1 MYLKRWFG
9 IFVVCLVIESGWAWA
24 EDILRAGVASVD
36 ISPTRFPVIIAGG
49 FLEGRGDR
57 NQDALH
63 VRAFVFD
70 DSKMQIAIAIVDT
83 CMMEQSLIDQAKE
96 IASRQCGIPAN
107 RMLVSATHSHSAPA
121 AMGCLGTRQD
131 KQYAD
136 ELPGKIASAI
146 VQAHSRLQPAKIG
159 YAAIDDWRHTHNR
172 RWIRKPENKV
182 VDPFGQATGL
192 AHMHPGYLSP
202 DVVGPSGPVD
212 PTLTVISLQS
222 VDGKPLGI
230 LANYSQHYFGSP
242 AVSSDYFGLF
252 CKRIAKLIGQAEGE
266 AFVAALSQGTSGDLM
281 WMDYGSANRSVTL
294 SDYTNEVAEF
304 AHQALRTI
312 QHHPSA
318 TLGFVEKTLT
328 LNYRVPD
335 TQRLEWA
342 RPIAAQIVDDLPK
355 NIPQVYAR
363 EALILHQRQ
372 NTTIKLQAIRIGEL
386 TIAAIPNEVYAITG
400 LKLRQRTPARFH
412 FNVELAN
419 GAEGY
424 IPPPEQHTLG
434 GYTTWPAR
442 TAGLEVQAEPRIV
455 ESLTSALEEVT
466 GASQRKI
473 SPTGGP
479 YVDSILVTRPIGF
492 WRLDDIDG
500 QVAANSIAGGQPA
513 QLTGGFA
520 FYLPGVG
527 SGTGIGHHEALTPSA
542 FSLAPSINRSIH
554 FAGGNI
560 ATQVKSDLQNF
571 TAIGWVWL
579 GERSGASQRS
589 GSVLEA
595 PNGLRLQARQ
605 YQNHK
610 VRFGL
615 GTNASET
622 LSENAWHADQWSMLT
637 VTCNSDHWEL
647 YVNGSKQLS
656 VKHVSSPTFQSSV
669 APNQIIWANGLQGKL
684 DELAV
689 FDRVLTAE
697 EIEGIWRISEMG
709 EKQAAELARLE
720 KEEADRKQKIAPPV
734 FPPTYN
740 QALAATSPQQLMP
753 LQSAPDKVSIEGA
766 ISFDESTFASLKGG
780 RLSSQSSISSS
791 HFSVGIWFRN
801 EIPNNARAVTAYLV
815 SRGIPGD
822 PQAPGDHLG
831 IGGNFRSDMTG
842 KLFVFNGN
850 ARDQVVIGKT
860 VIAPE
865 SWHYVVFVR
874 DGDHVRVYLDGRTEP
889 EIDALLENTDPV
901 SRQLFLGA
909 RSDFFAPLQGN
920 LAYAV
925 VYDRSLDGSQAT
937 RLFTDSGRAA
947 SSNPSSIGGLP
958 RPSSDP
964 ITARESL
971 AKIHVPNG
979 YSVSLVA
986 HEPQTIDPVAFDW
999 DHSGRLWVCEM
1010 ADYPLGMDGKG
1021 QPGGRIRILEDQDG
1035 DGVYES
1041 SRLFADGLN
1050 FPNGVMVWRDG
1061 VLVTAAPQL
1070 LFLRDVDG
1078 DGVADIREVLFEGFN
1093 EGNQQ
1098 LRMNHLRWGLDG
1110 WVYCANG
1117 GHHANHGLGT
1127 KVVSHKTGKTHEIG
1141 SRDFRIRPDTG
1152 ELELESGP
1160 SQYGRNRDA
1169 FGRWFGTQNA
1179 NPLWHYVLPDRYLS
1193 RNPYVATP
1201 TAIQHVVGPNSP
1213 KVYPASPPEKR
1224 FHSFEQS
1231 GRFTSACSGMIFGD
1245 TRLFGESSQTVHA
1258 FTCEPFH
1265 NLVQHNLLYDNGTSF
1280 TSKHPEDEGEFDFF
1294 ASEDRWCRP
1303 VMARTG
1309 PDGALWV
1316 ADMYRY
1322 MIEHPDWLPAEG
1334 KAELLPHYRL
1344 GDDSGRIYKV
1354 WRNGNH
1360 PSDNVQACRMNPK
1373 DIDRLLMALQS
1384 TNDWQRDKAHQLL
1397 VWNDIRSTTDA
1408 LDRLAIEGT
1417 LAATR
1422 VQALWILD
1430 GWDALSDQVLVR
1442 AIQDPDPRV
1451 RENAIRLAERKNASE
1466 VHRAA
1471 IELANDPDAKVCL
1484 QLALSL
1490 GQWTEQAAGEA
1501 LAKIAARFGDDPL
1514 MVAAVMSSAVP
1525 HINSMIDGFAG
1536 PNGQKMQGYRE
1547 PLMRQ
1552 VLAQSDT
1559 GSIERMLNTLLD
1571 KHGDTKLEAIDDFL
1585 VILQS
1590 LDVSLDALAERGKGT
1605 GLEKKVQSILDM
1617 QKLAKEI
1624 AADTNQPE
1632 SSRWLASRLL
1642 CRSAEF
1648 RSEGVRYVA
1657 QWLSPQYSPEWQIKA
1672 VRSLGQT
1679 GHPDVPNVL
1688 VAAWPE
1694 LSPNLRTA
1702 ALDVWLSRNEWT
1714 KDLVG
1719 RMERREIQSSSLSLQ
1734 QRSRLLKHPDRE
1746 LAQRS
1751 APLLDSQINANR
1763 KQVVD
1768 RYLPA
1773 LANGGNRER
1782 GKAVFMRACA
1792 TCHKKGNDGNELGPN
1807 LATVANHSSE
1817 KLLTNIL
1824 DPNADIQPGY
1834 QSYSCLLQ
1842 TGEII
1847 VGLLASETANGL
1859 TIKQAN
1865 GMARSIPRREIDQLL
1880 NSNVSFMPDGLESTI
1895 SPEEMADLI
1904 EFLRR

>member
-1 MYLKRWFG
+1 MNLKRWFG
-9 IFVVCLVIESGWAWA
+9 ILVACLVIESSWSRA
-24 EDILRAGVASVD
+24 DDVFRAGVASVD

-57 NQDALH
+57 NQDALY

-70 DSKMQIAIAIVDT
+70 DGKMQIAIAVVDT

-96 IASRQCGIPAN
+96 IASSQCGIPIN

-136 ELPGKIASAI
+136 ELPGKIAAAI
-146 VQAHSRLQPAKIG
+146 VKAHTRLQPAKIG

-212 PTLTVISLQS
+212 PKLTMISLQTA
-222 VDGKPLGI
+222 DGKPLGI

-252 CKRIAKLIGQAEGE
+252 CKRIAKLVGQSEGE
-266 AFVAALSQGTSGDLM
+266 SFIAALSQGTSGDLM
-281 WMDYGSANRSVTL
+281 WMDYGSANRSVAL
-294 SDYTNEVAEF
+294 SDYANEVADV
-304 AHQALRTI
+304 AHQALRSI

-318 TLGFVEKTLT
+318 NLGFVEKTLT

-335 TQRLEWA
+335 IQRLEWA

-372 NTTIKLQAIRIGEL
+372 KTSIKLQAIRIGDL

-442 TAGLEVQAEPRIV
+442 TAGLEVQAEPTIV
-455 ESLTSALEEVT
+455 ETLASALEEVT
-466 GASQRKI
+466 GKPQRTI
-473 SPTGGP
+473 APTGGP
-479 YVDSILVTRPIGF
+479 YVDSILASRPVGF

-500 QVAANSIAGGQPA
+500 QLATNSIVGGQPA
-513 QLTGGFA
+513 HLNGGFA

-527 SGTGIGHHEALTPSA
+527 SGTGIGHNEALTPSA
-542 FSLAPSINRSIH
+542 FSVAPGINRSIH
-554 FAGGNI
+554 FAGGKVV
-560 ATQVKSDLQNF
+560 TQVNSNLQDF
-571 TAIGWVWL
+571 TAVGWVWL
-579 GERSGASQRS
+579 GERSGASQRN
-589 GSVLEA
+589 GSVMEA
-595 PNGLRLQARQ
+595 PNGVKLMARQ

-610 VRFGL
+610 VRFEL
-615 GTNASET
+615 GTTAANI
-622 LSENAWHADQWSMLT
+622 LSENDWHADHWSMLT
-637 VTCNSDHWEL
+637 FTCNSGQCDL
-647 YVNGSKQLS
+647 YVNGSKQITL
-656 VKHVSSPTFQSSV
+656 KHLNSPKTQSSI
-669 APNQIIWANGLQGKL
+669 APNQIVWANGLQGKL
-684 DELAV
+684 DELAI

-697 EIEGIWRISEMG
+697 EIQELWRISEMG
-709 EKQAAELARLE
+709 ERQASELARLE
-720 KEEADRKQKIAPPV
+720 KEESERKQKIAPPV
-734 FPPTYN
+734 FPPTYH
-740 QALAATSPQQLMP
+740 QALAATSPTQLMP
-753 LQSAPDKVSIEGA
+753 LQFAPDNVAKEGA
-766 ISFDESTFASLKGG
+766 INFDASTFASLKGG
-780 RLSSQSSISSS
+780 RLSVQSAITASQ
-791 HFSVGIWFRN
+791 FSVGIWFRN
-801 EIPNNARAVTAYLV
+801 ETPNNSRPVTAYLA
-815 SRGIPGD
+815 SRGAQGD

-850 ARDQVVIGKT
+850 ARDQVVVGKT
-860 VIAPE
+860 TIAPE

-874 DGDHVRVYLDGRTEP
+874 DGDRVRVFLDGRTEP
-889 EIDALLENTDPV
+889 EIDASLENTDLIT
-901 SRQLFLGA
+901 RHLFLGA

-925 VYDRSLDGSQAT
+925 LYDRSLDGAQAT
-937 RLFTDSGRAA
+937 RLYTESGRVALP
-947 SSNPSSIGGLP
+947 NPSNTGGLP
-958 RPSSDP
+958 KPASDP
-964 ITARESL
+964 IAARESL
-971 AKIHVPNG
+971 SKIHVPQG

-1021 QPGGRIRILEDQDG
+1021 QPGGRIRVLDDLDR

-1070 LFLRDVDG
+1070 LYLRDVNG
-1078 DGVADIREVLFEGFN
+1078 DGVADHREVLFEGFN

-1127 KVVSHKTGKTHEIG
+1127 KVVSIKTGKTYEIG

-1213 KVYPASPPEKR
+1213 KVYPASQPEKR

-1245 TRLFGESSQTVHA
+1245 TRLFGEASQATHA

-1265 NLVQHNLLYDNGTSF
+1265 NLIQHNLLYDSGTSF

-1354 WRNGNH
+1354 WRNGDHATHN
-1360 PSDNVQACRMNPK
+1360 SETCWINPK
-1373 DIDRLLMALQS
+1373 DIDRILMALQS
-1384 TNDWQRDKAHQLL
+1384 ANDWQRDKAHQLL
-1397 VWNDIRSTTDA
+1397 VWNDVRSATDA
-1408 LDRLAIEGT
+1408 LERLAIDGK

-1430 GWDALSDQVLVR
+1430 VWEALNAQVLGR
-1442 AIQDPDPRV
+1442 ALQDPDPRV
-1451 RENAIRLAERKNASE
+1451 RENAVRLAERHNASE
-1466 VHRAA
+1466 VHRSA
-1471 IELANDPDAKVCL
+1471 IELSSDPDAKVCL
-1484 QLALSL
+1484 QVALSL
-1490 GQWTEQAAGEA
+1490 GQWREQGAAEA
-1501 LAKIAARFGDDPL
+1501 LAKIAARFGEDPL

-1525 HINSMIDGFAG
+1525 HINAMIDSFAG
-1536 PNGQKMQGYRE
+1536 PDGEKMQGYRE

-1559 GSIERMLNTLLD
+1559 GSIERLLNILLA
-1571 KHGDTKLEAIDDFL
+1571 KQGDAKLEAVDDFL

-1590 LDVSLDALAERGKGT
+1590 LDVSLDSLAERGKGT
-1605 GLEKKVQSILDM
+1605 GLEANVQSILDM
-1617 QKLAKEI
+1617 QQSAREI
-1624 AADTNQPE
+1624 AGDTNQPE
-1632 SSRWLASRLL
+1632 SSRWLASRVL
-1642 CRSAEF
+1642 CRSA
-1648 RSEGVRYVA
+1648 RYQSEGVRYIA
-1657 QWLSPQYSPEWQIKA
+1657 QWLNPQYSPDWQIKA

-1679 GHPDVPNVL
+1679 GHPDVPSIL
-1688 VAAWPE
+1688 AAAWPE

-1702 ALDVWLSRNEWT
+1702 ALDAWLSRGEWT

-1719 RMERREIQSSSLSLQ
+1719 RMERKELQSSSLSLQ
-1734 QRSRLLKHPDRE
+1734 QRARLLKHPDRD

-1751 APLLDSQINANR
+1751 APLLESQINTNR

-1773 LANGGNRER
+1773 LANGGDTER

-1807 LATVANHSSE
+1807 LATVANHSPE

-1842 TGEII
+1842 TGEIV

-1865 GMARSIPRREIDQLL
+1865 GMTRSVPRREIEQLL

-1895 SPEEMADLI
+1895 SPQEMADLI